1 MVKSLFR
8 HRGQRAAPPHQAFI
22 LLQMVNTEQKVQKKK
37 KRLCLPRSQFLL
49 LTLWASMRFMTRSRS
64 PCTGWSSANCGST
77 LYNQSTKACKAS
89 MNWPENS
96 KASSNLC
103 CLRKAYKIQGF
114 KKKRRNAHNPDCLNS
129 VSFYVRTV
137 RNIDCKEMRE
147 MPRHFKSNHV

>member
-1 MVKSLFR
+1 MYSWLSWSLPCRPDYPWTQRLKVVKVCLNTED
-8 HRGQRAAPPHQAFI
+8 RGL
-22 LLQMVNTEQKVQKKK
+22 LLQSSSPSIPSSLGGQHNTGCGSRQGSGFA
-37 KRLCLPRSQFLL
+37 SQFLL

-103 CLRKAYKIQGF
+103 CLRKTYKTQ
-114 KKKRRNAHNPDCLNS
+114 
-129 VSFYVRTV
+129 
-137 RNIDCKEMRE
+137 
-147 MPRHFKSNHV
+147 